1 MVSKNIIKTWTL
13 MTGFFV
19 FVVIIGFIFARAF
32 NSLGVLYFAVILSLA
47 MNFVAYWF
55 SDKIALA
62 ISGAKPADEKKYPQL
77 YRAVSKVTG
86 LANIPAPKVYVID
99 DQSPNAFATGR
110 NKKHASVA
118 ATTGILQTLNDEELA
133 GVLAHEISHI
143 KNRDIMISSIAVV
156 LAGAIAMMSDF
167 FLRMT
172 FFRSIFGSRD
182 DRSDNSGLAMVVGIM
197 AAILAPIAAMMIQLA
212 ISRRRELL
220 ADESGARLLK
230 NSEPLAEALIKI
242 HNNPKQ
248 LAKASSAT
256 AHLYID
262 NPFKKKDGTSWL
274 INLFQTHPPIE
285 KRVQILRNLKF

>member
-1 MVSKNIIKTWTL
+1 MVNKNIIKTWIL
-13 MTGFFV
+13 MTGFFI
-19 FVVIIGFIFARAF
+19 FVIIIGFIFARIF
-32 NSLGVLYFAVILSLA
+32 NSRGILYFSVILSLV

-62 ISGAKPADEKKYPQL
+62 VSGAKLADKKQYPQL
-77 YRAVSKVTG
+77 YGAALKVTT

-110 NKKHASVA
+110 NKKHASIA
-118 ATTGILQTLNDEELA
+118 ATTGILQTLNDEELT

-143 KNRDIMISSIAVV
+143 KNRDILVSSIAVV
-156 LAGAIAMMSDF
+156 LAGVIAMMSDL

-172 FFRSIFGSRD
+172 FFRSVFGDR
-182 DRSDNSGLAMVVGIM
+182 DRSENSSGVLMVLGIV
-197 AAILAPIAAMMIQLA
+197 AAILAPIAATLIQLS
-212 ISRRRELL
+212 ISRKRELL

-262 NPFKKKDGTSWL
+262 NPFKRKDGAGWF

-285 KRVQILRNLKF
+285 KRVQILRKLKF